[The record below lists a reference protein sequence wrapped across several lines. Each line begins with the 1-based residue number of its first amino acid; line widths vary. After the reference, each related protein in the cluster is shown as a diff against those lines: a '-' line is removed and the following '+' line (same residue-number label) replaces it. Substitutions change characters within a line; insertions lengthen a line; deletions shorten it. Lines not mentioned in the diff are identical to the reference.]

1 MYNINTDTTLSTVM
15 MTTVSNLKP
24 DVILVDGD
32 YILIL
37 NNGGTRRRKEH
48 SDDDENSG
56 PLLSSLS
63 LFSSSS
69 SRLVF
74 IEFLIKIADRY

>member
-24 DVILVDGD
+24 DVILADGD

-56 PLLSSLS
+56 SLLLSLS

-74 IEFLIKIADRY
+74 IEFLIIIADRY